1 VLVRQAAIDREDMM
15 RIAIRRIGN
24 SKGMIIPAAM
34 LQQVGLETEADV
46 SVEDGALVVR
56 APAKPVRSGWA
67 EASKEIARHGDDA
80 LVMPEFGNGDDE
92 KLEW

>member
-1 VLVRQAAIDREDMM
+1 M

-24 SKGMIIPAAM
+24 SKGMIIPTAM
-34 LQQVGLETEADV
+34 LQQVGLEAEAEADV

-92 KLEW
+92 ELEW